1 MWGYSVSGM
10 LSKFLLFST
19 FGSGSCFFGGSFCS
33 SGSFGFCFGS
43 GFSLGL
49 GGSFGSFLSSNSF
62 CFHFVLLY
70 FLFETFLGS
79 SVFSGRDFSL
89 FSIGSRFLVFQPG
102 LEALFCNFFGKG
114 TFLYTAQQVLFQQYT
129 FTREDVAH
137 GVGGLSTRCQPIQS
151 PFEIQIYCSR
161 ISVRIIRTY
170 PFNKLTITW
179 CPAIGDY
186 NLIERIVFVTKAL

>member
-1 MWGYSVSGM
+1 M
-10 LSKFLLFST
+10 LSKII
-19 FGSGSCFFGGSFCS
+19 GSRSSLFGGSFCG

-49 GGSFGSFLSSNSF
+49 GGSFGSFLGSYGF
-62 CFHFVLLY
+62 CFHFVFLY
-70 FLFETFLGS
+70 FLFETFLGG
-79 SVFSGRDFSL
+79 SVFGGRDFSL
-89 FSIGSRFLVFQPG
+89 FGIGNRFLVFQPS
-102 LEALFCNFFGKG
+102 LEALLGNLFGEG
-114 TFLYTAQQVLFQQYT
+114 TFLYTAQQVFLQQYT
-129 FTREDVAH
+129 FTRKDIAH

-186 NLIERIVFVTKAL
+186 NLVERIVFVTKTL